1 MTKKKGMTDDTLT
14 LEALQVPEN
23 KRNFMN
29 DQVFKFVFGKKQR
42 KAIAIDFINAVLQ
55 NEFGSPVKDL
65 EYEEQELS
73 AEKHGGK
80 ESRLD
85 VVCRLDN
92 GALVDIEV
100 QLLDQK
106 NIAQR
111 VLYYWAGEYRNGI
124 HQGGGYRD
132 LRPTIIICILG
143 FPCFEGDEAFSSWG
157 ICNLKTFTRLTKDL
171 SLHFLEIPKFSAS
184 LKPRD
189 QWTKIE
195 RWMCYF
201 SNRLSVSE
209 KKDLLKG
216 DAMIS
221 QAIAATDKFFSD
233 PVELRLYREQE
244 RARMDAMERDQC
256 SKEEGRAE
264 GIAEGS
270 ERMRSDMVA
279 KLLRQFSVDQ
289 VASMLSLSPEYVS
302 DVAQRHAHG

>member
-1 MTKKKGMTDDTLT
+1 MTKKKGMTDDALT

-23 KRNFMN
+23 QRNFMN

-65 EYEEQELS
+65 EYEEQELL
-73 AEKHGGK
+73 AEKHDGK

-111 VLYYWAGEYRNGI
+111 VLYYWAGEYRDVI
-124 HQGGGYRD
+124 PRGGGYRD
-132 LRPTIIICILG
+132 LRPTIIICIVG
-143 FPCFEGDEAFSSWG
+143 FPCFEGGDAFSSWG
-157 ICNLKTFTRLTKDL
+157 ICNLKT
-171 SLHFLEIPKFSAS
+171 S

-233 PVELRLYREQE
+233 PVELRLYREKE
-244 RARMDAMERDQC
+244 RARMDAMEREQYF
-256 SKEEGRAE
+256 KEEGRAE
-264 GIAEGS
+264 
-270 ERMRSDMVA
+270 MVA
-279 KLLRQFSVDQ
+279 TLLKKFPVAQ
-289 VASMLSLSPEYVS
+289 VAGMLNLSEDYVS
-302 DVAQRHAHG
+302 EIAQHYGQH

>member
-1 MTKKKGMTDDTLT
+1 MTKKKGMTDDALT

-23 KRNFMN
+23 QRNFMN

-73 AEKHGGK
+73 AEKHNGK

-111 VLYYWAGEYRNGI
+111 VLYYWAGEYRDVI
-124 HQGGGYRD
+124 PRGGGYRD
-132 LRPTIIICILG
+132 LRPTIIICIVG
-143 FPCFEGDEAFSSWG
+143 FPCFEGGDAFSSWG
-157 ICNLKTFTRLTKDL
+157 ICNLKTFSRLTKDL

-233 PVELRLYREQE
+233 PVELRLYREKE
-244 RARMDAMERDQC
+244 RARMDAMEREQYF
-256 SKEEGRAE
+256 KEEGRAE
-264 GIAEGS
+264 
-270 ERMRSDMVA
+270 MVA
-279 KLLRQFSVDQ
+279 TLLKKFPVAQ
-289 VASMLSLSPEYVS
+289 VAGMLNLSEDYVS
-302 DVAQRHAHG
+302 EIAQHYGQH